1 MVTSLQEEVTCF
13 ERIGTG
19 TYNSMAPHPDGS
31 ARVFLSTQEGKI
43 LLASVPARGRSGGT
57 LQINDDSLLFLDLT
71 DRVLGLVGIAFH
83 PEFTTNG
90 RFFVSYTCTAIAAS
104 RRPAT
109 SVIAPLLLEIALC
122 RRSISSSSPS
132 SLRIEAAM
140 TTIPR

>member
-90 RFFVSYTCTAIAAS
+90 RFFVSYTCDCDSCVTPTCDVGYCSSAAGNSSMPSQYQLIIAEFS
-104 RRPAT
+104 
-109 SVIAPLLLEIALC
+109 
-122 RRSISSSSPS
+122 
-132 SLRIEAAM
+132 
-140 TTIPR
+140 